1 MKHKHIR
8 STQEPQI
15 MASIV
20 TTRFNNETIGT
31 NYAYRK
37 KRNFACMYCSPSS
50 LSLKIEYKT
59 PVFVIEMNNETNQ
72 IAGIG
77 LILNKSSTE
86 KYYKVHADS
95 NTNRYTYIGTYFMG
109 RDILRDYND
118 KLVYYLEEILF
129 KGYTHS
135 KRGDGLT
142 MFPKKFLNINN
153 DCEINVSADIKN
165 VFIDHFVKNARIII
179 V

>member
-1 MKHKHIR
+1 M
-8 STQEPQI
+8 S
-15 MASIV
+15 SIV
-20 TTRFNNETIGT
+20 TTRFNTETLRK
-31 NYAYRK
+31 NYDYRK
-37 KRNFACMYCSPSS
+37 KRNFACMYCSPSL
-50 LSLKIEYKT
+50 LSEKIEYKT

-77 LILNKSSTE
+77 LIQNKSSAE

-95 NTNRYTYIGTYFMG
+95 NTNRYTYIGNYFVG
-109 RDILRDYND
+109 RDIICDYSD

-135 KRGDGLT
+135 KRGDGMT
-142 MFPKKFLNINN
+142 AFPKKFLNDNN
-153 DCEINVSADIKN
+153 DGVGEINVSADIKN
-165 VFIDHFVKNARIII
+165 IFVTHFVKNARTNN